1 MVEKMERYQRVEKP
15 KTDTLID
22 ENEIRITSQRR
33 MRNYITYAMSLL
45 HVFLSLSLSMFFYLF
60 IFCMVV
66 LIFVSFGYAIIY
78 QSFLDC
84 FVVCIFFLILLLW
97 LACKRVWL
105 GFWWCACVLWSPKFE
120 KIADNY
126 FSIIDVRLLKQKKG
140 RKSYS
145 RKLKCNTSF
154 NLFKNMFP

>member
-45 HVFLSLSLSMFFYLF
+45 HVFFSLSLCVLF
-60 IFCMVV
+60 I
-66 LIFVSFGYAIIY
+66 Y
-78 QSFLDC
+78 FLNGSVDFC
-84 FVVCIFFLILLLW
+84 FVCLCYNLSELLRLFCCMYFFFFLLLW
-97 LACKRVWL
+97 VACKRVWL

-126 FSIIDVRLLKQKKG
+126 FSIIDVRLLKQKKE
-140 RKSYS
+140 RQSYS

>member
-1 MVEKMERYQRVEKP
+1 MHGFDVIFFFKKNLMVEKMERYQRVEKP

-45 HVFLSLSLSMFFYLF
+45 HLFLSLSVFYLF

-78 QSFLDC
+78 
-84 FVVCIFFLILLLW
+84 
-97 LACKRVWL
+97 
-105 GFWWCACVLWSPKFE
+105 
-120 KIADNY
+120 
-126 FSIIDVRLLKQKKG
+126 
-140 RKSYS
+140 
-145 RKLKCNTSF
+145 
-154 NLFKNMFP
+154 

>member
-45 HVFLSLSLSMFFYLF
+45 HVFLSLSLYVFLF
-60 IFCMVV
+60 I
-66 LIFVSFGYAIIY
+66 Y
-78 QSFLDC
+78 FLHGSVDFC
-84 FVVCIFFLILLLW
+84 FVWLCYNLLELLRLFCCIYFLFILLLW
-97 LACKRVWL
+97 VACKRVWL

-140 RKSYS
+140 KKSYS